1 MMSDAPSSANGPAG
15 LERPF
20 PWRCPRC
27 RKKAVRRAAI
37 AYQCQRKHQGTTV
50 TVSVPA
56 LAVPQCAECGEL
68 VFDYVAEAQIN
79 DAFRQLVIAAPSMP
93 VRDVV

>member
-1 MMSDAPSSANGPAG
+1 MMSEIAAKNGSDT

-27 RKKAVRRAAI
+27 RKKTVHRVTI
-37 AYQCQRKHQGTTV
+37 PYQCRRKHLNETLTV
-50 TVSVPA
+50 VVPA

-68 VFDYVAEAQIN
+68 VFDYVAEEQVN
-79 DAFRQLVIAAPSMP
+79 DAFRQP
-93 VRDVV
+93 

>member
-1 MMSDAPSSANGPAG
+1 MSEPTPSGNGADIP
-15 LERPF
+15 ERPF

-27 RKKAVRRAAI
+27 RKKAVRRAAV
-37 AYQCQRKHQGTTV
+37 AYQCQRKHQGATV
-50 TVSVPA
+50 TVAVPA

-79 DAFRQLVIAAPSMP
+79 DAYRQLVDAGMP
-93 VRDVV
+93 PTHVGDVA